1 MPLQALDFERF
12 FAPGTRHEL
21 PDGDVVTVRL
31 RQGASLW
38 LPSGRVVAA
47 EPLALDDAGSGF
59 FQQVPPGQYP
69 LVLVIAAFAERSY
82 LNAFEEVAAARLVIR
97 DEPVASWEM
106 AVCQGQDVSELGDD
120 EFFGYPVNGGTGG
133 FVDAASIAPLLADH
147 EYPGRVLAALSR
159 QEPGGIAPVALTGDD
174 GRPLVVVFP
183 SGTGDG
189 QYPTWVG
196 RTAEG
201 KVACFLT
208 DFFILTEGRRTAAR

>member
-1 MPLQALDFERF
+1 MPLQAPDFERF

-31 RQGASLW
+31 RQDTALW

-47 EPLALDDAGSGF
+47 ELLALDDAGRGF

-69 LVLVIAAFAERSY
+69 LVLVIAAFAEQSY

-106 AVCQGQDVSELGDD
+106 AVRQGQDVSELGDD
-120 EFFGYPVNGGTGG
+120 EFFGYPVTGGTGG
-133 FVDAASIAPLLADH
+133 FIDAANIAPLLEDH
-147 EYPGRVLAALSR
+147 RYPDRVLAALHGEESD
-159 QEPGGIAPVALTGDD
+159 GIAPATLTGDD

-183 SGTGDG
+183 SGTGNG

-208 DFFILTEGRRTAAR
+208 DFFILTEGQRTAA